1 MDKDTV
7 DQQELMR
14 VYTTLRS
21 TAQHAF
27 KCLQNTCQV
36 HTIFGFETGFE
47 N

>member
-36 HTIFGFETGFE
+36 RTIFGFETGFE